1 MAAIV
6 SGCPDPLMITRFN
19 VGREIPMA
27 SAASYFVGK
36 EFINLLKALISSFV
50 NDSLR
55 LLRTISII
63 CFYFMLY
70 KCEDMTKHSSLPNN
84 SSKIDEFIFDTMLQI
99 HEKIEQARISAG
111 LSQEDMAEKLG
122 IGRSTYQYWEK
133 KTPSIDKILKVAKAL
148 NLPEDYFFGENDEN
162 IISDSEISYSQK
174 RLTQKNTPTNPLTV
188 PLVPVKAQAGYVKA
202 IDQSTFIDT
211 LEQYALPPGV
221 NPQGAIWRY
230 WEVEGSSMEPA
241 FNTGDVILTSQVHQM
256 DWENLRNFYLYVI
269 VTDERVLFKRVFCKN
284 SLEWVLI
291 SENEEQYPQQILPVE
306 YIKEVWVFR
315 RSIIAKAPPTKE
327 FKITV

>member
-1 MAAIV
+1 MTYLDKLNA
-6 SGCPDPLMITRFN
+6 
-19 VGREIPMA
+19 
-27 SAASYFVGK
+27 
-36 EFINLLKALISSFV
+36 LLKKFTQSEIA
-50 NDSLR
+50 D
-55 LLRTISII
+55 LLSVTERTIQ
-63 CFYFMLY
+63 FWTA
-70 KCEDMTKHSSLPNN
+70 EENTKIPHQKTQR
-84 SSKIDEFIFDTMLQI
+84 KIDELYTNLIIERKSIEELQVNEEDFDYG
-99 HEKIEQARISAG
+99 KSR
-111 LSQEDMAEKLG
+111 LS
-122 IGRSTYQYWEK
+122 K
-133 KTPSIDKILKVAKAL
+133 KNSKPDYIL
-148 NLPEDYFFGENDEN
+148 
-162 IISDSEISYSQK
+162 
-174 RLTQKNTPTNPLTV
+174 V

-284 SLEWVLI
+284 SIEWVLI